1 MAASTSWPE
10 EEHAMSEL
18 LLGNIEDS
26 TSDEEIKAFLV
37 KYGFP
42 AFDAIEHMPGDGSRP
57 AVMLTFKDVAPETLR
72 SLQPRIQNMFWK
84 NRKISAQIMA
94 ERFT

>member
-1 MAASTSWPE
+1 MA
-10 EEHAMSEL
+10 EL
-18 LLGNIEDS
+18 LLGNVDS
-26 TSDEEIKAFLV
+26 GTSDDEIKAFLV

-57 AVMLTFKDVAPETLR
+57 AVLLNFKDVAPETLR

-84 NRKISAQIMA
+84 NRTISAQVMD
-94 ERFT
+94 ERYT

>member
-1 MAASTSWPE
+1 MA
-10 EEHAMSEL
+10 EL
-18 LLGNIEDS
+18 LLGNVESGTPD
-26 TSDEEIKAFLV
+26 DEIKAFLV

-57 AVMLTFKDVAPETLR
+57 AVLLTFKDVAAETLR

-84 NRKISAQIMA
+84 NRTISAQVMD
-94 ERFT
+94 ERYT

>member
-1 MAASTSWPE
+1 MA
-10 EEHAMSEL
+10 EL
-18 LLGNIEDS
+18 LLGNVETG
-26 TSDEEIKAFLV
+26 TSDDEIKEFLV

-57 AVMLTFKDVAPETLR
+57 AVLLTFKDVAPETLR

-84 NRKISAQIMA
+84 NRKINAQVMTG
-94 ERFT
+94 RYT